1 MKKTLLMAIV
11 LISTTPLLFGQNITN
26 SNGILGIWLSEKKD
40 GKVEIYKQGDK
51 YFGKLIWGKT
61 MFENDGTTSK
71 KDVNNTHEKLKTR
84 NLKDLILLSDF
95 VFKDDVWSE
104 GKIYD
109 PEVGKTYSCTMKLKA
124 NVLNIRGYIG
134 ISLFGRSSEWTRV
147 K

>member
-71 KDVNNTHEKLKTR
+71 KDVNNTDEKLKTR

-95 VFKDDVWSE
+95 VFKDGGWSE

>member
-1 MKKTLLMAIV
+1 MKKIILIAFTMICSSTFLLGQK
-11 LISTTPLLFGQNITN
+11 TTNA
-26 SNGILGIWLSEKKD
+26 NGILGIWLSEKKD

-61 MFENDGTTSK
+61 MFETDGLTSK
-71 KDVNNTHEKLKTR
+71 KDVNNTDLKLKTR
-84 NLKDLILLSDF
+84 NLKDLIILTDF
-95 VFKDDVWSE
+95 IFNDGVWSE

-109 PEVGKTYSCTMKLKA
+109 PEVGKTYSCTMKLKS